1 MFFNIKN
8 GDSIFDAAIY
18 HQVLTNGVY
27 RTPLGL
33 CMSTKPEER
42 DASWS
47 HWRFAVDRTKT
58 SQRSYGSQDVA
69 NQDGASEASGNPAW
83 LTCTQL
89 WNYSF
94 IYIYIPFSYYLK
106 NTLSMYHQKS
116 YLFFRVV
123 GCCWIWGD
131 TLLAQSKGLETT
143 FFEMK
148 HYLDQYKEDSL
159 VELGWAMSF
168 HPFQCNSH
176 HLCCRNLSCVH
187 YRKTFYG

>member
-1 MFFNIKN
+1 MPPYI
-8 GDSIFDAAIY
+8 I
-18 HQVLTNGVY
+18 
-27 RTPLGL
+27 R
-33 CMSTKPEER
+33 C
-42 DASWS
+42 
-47 HWRFAVDRTKT
+47 
-58 SQRSYGSQDVA
+58 
-69 NQDGASEASGNPAW
+69 W
-83 LTCTQL
+83 LTGYIGHL
-89 WNYSF
+89 WGSAWARNPRKEMPADPIEGLQWIVPKLLKDLTEAKMWPIKMVQVKHQETLRDSHAPNCG
-94 IYIYIPFSYYLK
+94 IIHLYIYIPFSYYLK